1 MKKKKI
7 AIIVLILGILFFA
20 VGVGGLYFEY
30 LRRERA
36 QQQYESLAALAR
48 ESTVPET
55 ETETVPETEET
66 EETESYVSPI
76 QFEELAAINPDVK
89 GWLRIENTSI
99 DYPIVQTDNNET
111 YLDTD
116 FEGNSSVAGAIFL
129 DFESE
134 PDFSGRHNILYGH
147 HMKNGTMFKD
157 IVKYKEEAYFKEHQN
172 ITVYLPDK
180 EVHLK
185 PIAVLYTAPA
195 GIRRMTKFNTEES
208 FQQYVVNMTDGGL
221 VMDMPEE
228 EPARLW
234 SFVTC
239 SYEFNDARTILY
251 AVEVPEVE
259 N

>member
-7 AIIVLILGILFFA
+7 AVVVLILGILFFA

-48 ESTVPET
+48 ESTAPET
-55 ETETVPETEET
+55 EAETETVPET

>member
-48 ESTVPET
+48 ESTAPET
-55 ETETVPETEET
+55 ETETETIPET

-185 PIAVLYTAPA
+185 PIAVLYTAPV